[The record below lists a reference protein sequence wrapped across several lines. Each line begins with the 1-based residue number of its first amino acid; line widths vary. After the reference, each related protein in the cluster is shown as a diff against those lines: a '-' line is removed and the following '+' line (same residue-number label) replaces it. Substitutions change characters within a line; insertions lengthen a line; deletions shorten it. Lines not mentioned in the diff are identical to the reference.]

1 MRLNKVQTTFKELML
16 KPVKNLE
23 DYDGDLLDVFEEN
36 DISRHDRL
44 KVYHNNVV
52 GSLTEAIRATYPLIE
67 NLVGEGFIKAMTRA
81 FIFDH
86 PPSGGC
92 LHEYGAGFDEFIKSY
107 EPAKALPYLPD
118 MATFEFATN
127 TAYYAPDDIALPAD
141 ALAQIPPENL
151 GETFLS
157 LRPSATLISSR
168 YPILAIQEFCE
179 SADQNDPPDLKT
191 DYKTKLLIIRPQL
204 EVNIMPLDQDE
215 YLTLTLLDQKTPLGD
230 AIEKTLTAH
239 SDFNFTAFLQKHIA
253 LETFSNLAANT

>member
-23 DYDGDLLDVFEEN
+23 EYDGELLGVFEKN
-36 DISRHDRL
+36 DISPHDRL

-67 NLVGEGFIKAMTRA
+67 NLVGEDFIKTMARA

-107 EPAKALPYLPD
+107 EPAKSLPYLPD

-127 TAYYAPDDIALPAD
+127 TAYYAPNDNALPTD

-151 GETFLS
+151 GKTLLS

-168 YPILAIQEFCE
+168 YPILGIQEFCNNP
-179 SADQNDPPDLKT
+179 DQNDPPDLEINHQT
-191 DYKTKLLIIRPQL
+191 TLLIIRPQL
-204 EVNIMPLDQDE
+204 EVNILPLAQDE
-215 YLTLTLLDQKTPLGD
+215 YLTLTLLKQKMPLGN

-239 SDFNFTAFLQKHIA
+239 TNFDFTAFLQKHIA
-253 LETFSNLAANT
+253 LETFSSLAANT